1 LTGVAGSV
9 ISTGVAKALEKELK
23 RPDEFVSFWT
33 RFGAKVSQN
42 RRKVIASA
50 ITAAV
55 AVAIVWGWTA
65 YRHSSA
71 AKATA
76 AFQRVER
83 VASADLLL
91 DKAEDRASDKAT
103 DKAPAKTEGDD
114 VPRFKT
120 EKERLEAANKEADA
134 FIAEFGPGGLG
145 RKALAD
151 KASRLIMLGNA
162 SEAASIYQRL
172 AASETDPGLRMV
184 ELEGIA
190 VAREVEGKLDD
201 ALRAYSDLAD
211 QAGRGSKFYLDR
223 ALFAKARIL
232 EKQGK
237 AKDAEKV
244 LREILDKVPKT
255 PLRSQIDDRLAL
267 LAEK

>member
-1 LTGVAGSV
+1 VALTRADGSV
-9 ISTGVAKALEKELK
+9 ISTAVAKALEKELK

-42 RRKVIASA
+42 RNKVIALA
-50 ITAAV
+50 VTTAVVIAG
-55 AVAIVWGWTA
+55 VWGWTE

-76 AFQRVER
+76 GFRRVER
-83 VASADLLL
+83 VASADLLPT
-91 DKAEDRASDKAT
+91 KAEDKAS

-134 FIAEFGPGGLG
+134 FIAEFGPGRLG
-145 RKALAD
+145 RRVLAD
-151 KASRLIMLGNA
+151 KASRLIMLGNP
-162 SEAASIYQRL
+162 SEAAAIYESL
-172 AASETDPGLRMV
+172 AASESDPGLRMV

-190 VAREVEGKLDD
+190 VAREAEGKLDD

-237 AKDAEKV
+237 AKDAEKA

>member
-1 LTGVAGSV
+1 
-9 ISTGVAKALEKELK
+9 VAKALEKELK

-33 RFGAKVSQN
+33 QFGAKVSQN
-42 RRKVIASA
+42 RRKVIAVA
-50 ITAAV
+50 IAV
-55 AVAIVWGWTA
+55 AVVAAGGWGWTL
-65 YRHSSA
+65 YRHSAA

-83 VASADLLL
+83 IASADLLP
-91 DKAEDRASDKAT
+91 DKAEDKAADKAD
-103 DKAPAKTEGDD
+103 DKAANKVEAKTETDD
-114 VPRFKT
+114 APRFKT
-120 EKERLEAANKEADA
+120 EKERLEAANREADA
-134 FIAEFGPGGLG
+134 FIAQFGSSGLG
-145 RKALAD
+145 RRALAD
-151 KASRLIMLGNA
+151 KASRLVVLGNA
-162 SEAASIYQRL
+162 GEAASIYERL

-184 ELEGIA
+184 ALEGIA

-201 ALRAYSDLAD
+201 ALRAYTDLAD

-223 ALFAKARIL
+223 ALYAKARIL

>member
-1 LTGVAGSV
+1 MTGVAGSV

-33 RFGAKVSQN
+33 RFGAKVTQN
-42 RRKVIASA
+42 RNKVIALALSA
-50 ITAAV
+50 
-55 AVAIVWGWTA
+55 AIVIAGGWAWTA

-76 AFQRVER
+76 AFRRVER
-83 VASADLLL
+83 IASADLLPQKAE
-91 DKAEDRASDKAT
+91 DKAEDKA
-103 DKAPAKTEGDD
+103 AEKTEGDD
-114 VPRFKT
+114 APRFKT

-151 KASRLIMLGNA
+151 KASRLIMLGKA
-162 SEAASIYQRL
+162 GEAASIYESL
-172 AASETDPGLRMV
+172 AASERDPGLRMV
-184 ELEGIA
+184 ELEGVA
-190 VAREVEGKLDD
+190 VAREAEGKLDD

-237 AKDAEKV
+237 AKDAEKA